1 MKKDVI
7 LVKGLEVPLFIGVTD
22 EERANPQVL
31 KLHLEM
37 VPKNGCSSLNDDI
50 DKTVNYYD
58 VSQRVKHLAAERP
71 RKLIETL
78 AEEVIEM
85 ILTEFA
91 VTEVQLEIEKFILPD
106 TDFVG
111 LRMWRQFTK

>member
-7 LVKGLEVPLFIGVTD
+7 LVKGLEVPLCIGVSD
-22 EERANPQVL
+22 EERANPQL
-31 KLHLEM
+31 MKLHLEM
-37 VPKNGCSSLNDDI
+37 VPENGCSGINDAI

-91 VTEVQLEIEKFILPD
+91 VTEVQLEIEKSILPD

-111 LRMWRQFTK
+111 LRMWRQRS